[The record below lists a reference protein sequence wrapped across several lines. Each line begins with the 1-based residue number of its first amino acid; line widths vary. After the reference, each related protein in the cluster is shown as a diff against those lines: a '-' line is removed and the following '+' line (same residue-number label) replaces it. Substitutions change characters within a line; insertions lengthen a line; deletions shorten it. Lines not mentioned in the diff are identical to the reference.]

1 MPPKGKAAPPAKPKR
16 GASGWQVQH
25 GATQQPGAKKAAGKP
40 PSARPLASPSSA
52 STKPG
57 GRSSPAPPSSSRGA
71 APSSAG
77 GGGAP
82 SKPATTRP
90 STVKSTR
97 FDAAAP
103 SKPQQQQPAKLKRA
117 PTQELSSEAKAAL
130 SKSTQNL
137 DLATLKATEPP
148 QGVLVAVRVRPM
160 GTVKREEG
168 QERVVEMDGNT
179 TRVRDPHHAD
189 AEVRDYAYDHSYW
202 SFDGFKTLEDG
213 TKAPDG
219 PSYAARHAT
228 PRQRRRLEPS
238 PYLADWV
245 FVTSLLLTCLAP
257 SMMSQVDLRLSGE
270 GVGRHRHGGAR
281 QLSQRLRRDRDGL
294 RADGRRQDLLGA
306 GPPARAGRGAAR
318 GACTLR
324 HRNAKLGARTH
335 AQIRQRLRLGE
346 ARPLRL
352 LGRLSRGLRPPLFR
366 PSAFIVHH
374 RRRST
379 VTATPTHRWQGRRRR
394 PSSTRLRL
402 RCSRSTW
409 RRSTTFSCRGQRGR
423 PSRYQV
429 PPYAACPCMAP
440 HTHALAYAG
449 LRIACLRIPLHP
461 PSSCLHHLVIS
472 AGCDHQ
478 GT

>member
-40 PSARPLASPSSA
+40 PSARPLASPSGA

-306 GPPARAGRGAAR
+306 GPRARAGRGAAR
-318 GACTLR
+318 GSCALR

-335 AQIRQRLRLGE
+335 TTQIRQSLRQCE
-346 ARPLRL
+346 ASAAARPPLPWPPPSALPTLRIHRSSSSSL
-352 LGRLSRGLRPPLFR
+352 HRHRHPNAQMARETTPTLKYEVEIAMLEIYMEEVYNLLVPRAERAPLKVPSAAICRMPLHGSAYACPRMRRPSDSLPSHSFASTVILPASSRDLGRL
-366 PSAFIVHH
+366 
-374 RRRST
+374 
-379 VTATPTHRWQGRRRR
+379 
-394 PSSTRLRL
+394 
-402 RCSRSTW
+402 
-409 RRSTTFSCRGQRGR
+409 
-423 PSRYQV
+423 
-429 PPYAACPCMAP
+429 
-440 HTHALAYAG
+440 
-449 LRIACLRIPLHP
+449 
-461 PSSCLHHLVIS
+461 
-472 AGCDHQ
+472 
-478 GT
+478 